1 MNRVSLIYILNKSGG
16 IGVQKRD
23 FYEKKISFKTTAE
36 DGSHK
41 YYFYFSSIED
51 EVRIFSVMVNDRNT
65 HPCMT

>member
-51 EVRIFSVMVNDRNT
+51 EVRMLECRILIGT
-65 HPCMT
+65 PTPA